1 MTAIHQF
8 LPTFAGR
15 DAIGMHVLRLQR
27 LLRDAGFDSDIYAVH
42 RHDEVMQSG
51 YDFDEFRRRNPR
63 PAETWGLYHYSIGS
77 PMVEQLREY
86 GVQLALDYHNITE
99 ARFFLRWDATA
110 AITMFDGRRQLA
122 SMRDAVRFSLADS
135 SFNEAELTELG
146 FTNTAVA
153 PILIDFADFEGVADA
168 ALLEQRETRRAAG
181 GAEWL
186 AVGRIAPN
194 KCLHDVV
201 AGFALYRRCYD
212 PNAHLT
218 LVGGYAAP
226 SYGHALKAQC
236 AALGVANAVTFTDV
250 VTHAEL
256 LACYRTAD
264 VFVIMSEHEGF
275 SVPVLEAMHAGVPV
289 VAYGCCA
296 LPETVADGGLLLEHK
311 DPVVVGTAV
320 HEVLNSREL
329 REELVA
335 AGHRRVEHFSLA
347 NTGPRVLATLKELMA

>member
-8 LPTFAGR
+8 LPTFADR

-27 LLRDAGFDSDIYAVH
+27 LLRDAGFESDIYAVH
-42 RHDEVMQSG
+42 RHDEVTHAAH
-51 YDFDEFRRRNPR
+51 DFGEFRGRNPR
-63 PAETWGLYHYSIGS
+63 PERTWALYHYSIGS
-77 PMVEQLREY
+77 PMVDELLGH

-122 SMRDAVRFSLADS
+122 SLRDAARFSLADS
-135 SFNEAELTELG
+135 SFNEAELVELG

-153 PILIDFADFEGVADA
+153 PILIDFADFDGDADS
-168 ALLEQRETRRAAG
+168 ALMEQRATRRSRG

-194 KCLHDVV
+194 KCLHDVI
-201 AGFALYRRCYD
+201 AAFALYRRCYD
-212 PNAHLT
+212 PVAHLT

-226 SYGHALKAQC
+226 AYGHALKAQC

-250 VTHAEL
+250 VTHEEL

-264 VFVIMSEHEGF
+264 VFVMLSEHEGF
-275 SVPVLEAMHAGVPV
+275 SVPVLEAMHFGVPV

-296 LPETVADGGLLLEHK
+296 LPETVADGGLVLAGK
-311 DPVVVGTAV
+311 DPVVVATAV

-329 REELVA
+329 RDELVA
-335 AGHRRVEHFSLA
+335 AGHRRVEHYSLA